1 MHLGTA
7 SSVEGQ
13 VTGLKIAGPP
23 ASSPALLASTRQQP
37 LPQPPLPL
45 QEPDF
50 KELDDPE
57 GYDNFTNVPQV
68 LNGFEIDENL
78 RQNRNV
84 KGNLKETLEFWEFLG
99 ASSFILHVIKFVY
112 RLRFW
117 DVPPTYYSKN
127 NLSALKKF

>member
-7 SSVEGQ
+7 SGVEGQ
-13 VTGLKIAGPP
+13 VTGLKIVGPP
-23 ASSPALLASTRQQP
+23 AFTPALLASTRQQP

-84 KGNLKETLEFWEFLG
+84 EGNSKENLEFWEFLRC
-99 ASSFILHVIKFVY
+99 FILYIKRNQIWFPFAFLG
-112 RLRFW
+112 RA
-117 DVPPTYYSKN
+117 TYI
-127 NLSALKKF
+127 LF